1 MKRFSM
7 PSIDRDKAARRLA
20 FLCLS
25 LLLGSCVSTP
35 DTGGT
40 ETAAGAPAVVDQVA
54 AAPAVIEVE
63 PQAVDSTWRRSPPG
77 LSEEF
82 VLAEPSIMPTAAPA
96 SPSVPATEERPPA
109 APVDIT
115 VLSAAAPVSF
125 APVALPEPAIAPAR
139 PAEKA
144 PEVPAEK
151 APAVPAPVAKAPSAP
166 APVPKAPAATAPVPK
181 APAAKPEPKS
191 KEPES
196 PKAAPAKSL
205 GPAPASSARVV
216 DSGTTERRIDQTR
229 AVGKGE
235 RFELRF
241 PGSGWIYLGDEDGKE
256 GVRYETRRFEGSEA
270 IFALR
275 PETGGEY
282 VLRFQRQDPLDGS
295 TDSRLVKVT
304 VSTDTAATVPI
315 GVKPVASTAP
325 TAAATTP
332 VPAAAT
338 TAVPPAAAT
347 TPASTAAATTPV
359 PAVATTAVPTAAA
372 TTPASTAA
380 ATTPVPAVAATTTVP
395 AAAPAT
401 PSPATAPATLDLGAI
416 SDPAR
421 LLALAR
427 SELEAKRTQSALAVL
442 DRYRELFPYG
452 NDELFFLYGLAY
464 EQDTPFRNVKKAHEA
479 YKRVRDEYPRSLRW
493 SEAADR
499 IAFLERHYF
508 GLR

>member
-7 PSIDRDKAARRLA
+7 PSIDREKAARLLA
-20 FLCLS
+20 LLCLS
-25 LLLGSCVSTP
+25 VMLGSCVSTP
-35 DTGGT
+35 DAGGNG
-40 ETAAGAPAVVDQVA
+40 TAADEPSVSDGAVDGAAVG
-54 AAPAVIEVE
+54 PAVIEAK
-63 PQAVDSTWRRSPPG
+63 PQVVDSTWRRSPAG
-77 LSEEF
+77 LSEGIA
-82 VLAEPSIMPTAAPA
+82 LAEPTIVPVEAPA
-96 SPSVPATEERPPA
+96 SPSAPETAGPSA
-109 APVDIT
+109 AMPVDIT

-139 PAEKA
+139 AAEKA
-144 PEVPAEK
+144 PE
-151 APAVPAPVAKAPSAP
+151 APVAKAPAVAPPIAKAP
-166 APVPKAPAATAPVPK
+166 APPIAKAPAPK

-196 PKAAPAKSL
+196 PAAPAVPPAKSL

-216 DSGTTERRIDQTR
+216 DAGATEQRIDEAR
-229 AVGKGE
+229 AVAKGE

-256 GVRYETRRFEGSEA
+256 GVRYETRRFEGTEA

-275 PETGGEY
+275 PETVGEY

-295 TDSRLVKVT
+295 TDSRLVKVA
-304 VSTDTAATVPI
+304 VSPELAVMASSASETVP
-315 GVKPVASTAP
+315 KALQPATASAPASPAAPASAPLAAAAPSTAP
-325 TAAATTP
+325 
-332 VPAAAT
+332 
-338 TAVPPAAAT
+338 
-347 TPASTAAATTPV
+347 
-359 PAVATTAVPTAAA
+359 
-372 TTPASTAA
+372 
-380 ATTPVPAVAATTTVP
+380 VAAP
-395 AAAPAT
+395 SPAAPAAVT
-401 PSPATAPATLDLGAI
+401 PLASSPAIAPATLDLGAI
-416 SDPAR
+416 SDPDR

-452 NDELFFLYGLAY
+452 GDELFFLYGLAY

-479 YKRVRDEYPRSLRW
+479 YKRVRDEYPRSRRW
-493 SEAADR
+493 REAADR